1 MKKKRKNAALCKQ
14 GNSVTLGVMT
24 AILVLFTVCNQGGY
38 FPGAIA
44 TAGIFEILLC
54 ILCGKNINKISYP
67 ALLFCVW
74 YFFCAVRT
82 GLTVEYAL
90 RGLIPLTCFLFY
102 LSVPRD
108 QAKKIIGIVIRVSI
122 LIAVC
127 SIIHCAFISFRAMQ
141 LKRGLFP
148 FQYSN
153 ASGIYF
159 AVMFLLLKGNEKAY
173 LRRARWIFAAALLLT
188 QSVGAVILAVAG
200 ELLLDFNI
208 KKVLIISVGAT
219 VLCILFRARLYESVG
234 TFTERL
240 LQIYDGTK
248 CIIQNPVCGIGAGQ
262 WENAKFAYQSG
273 FYRANTIHSSLVQ
286 IGVNSGIPGLC
297 MLLLILFMALRRLGR
312 GEKKYFVCAGILLLH
327 SCIDFTL
334 SFLGLDM
341 LLVLL
346 LLQTDDSGEVRS
358 VSLRYKAVLLLPAAV
373 IFAVLSV
380 GMYKAAKTDEWL
392 KRGDFSRLISSYEED
407 YLFGHSHKGL
417 VGYGSALYA
426 QGNYEKLS
434 ALTDGIEYPPSELSV
449 LRIRCCE
456 NSEVMLEYLQRQPY
470 NTALYEEIK
479 KSGDERTQL
488 KADEIFE
495 ASLNDMS
502 YPGKLLYEKKGR
514 NY

>member
-24 AILVLFTVCNQGGY
+24 AILVLITVCNQGGY
-38 FPGAIA
+38 FPGAVA
-44 TAGIFEILLC
+44 AAGIFEILLC

-67 ALLFCVW
+67 SLLFCVW

-173 LRRARWIFAAALLLT
+173 LRRARWIFASALLLT

-208 KKVLIISVGAT
+208 KKVLIISAGAA

-248 CIIQNPVCGIGAGQ
+248 CIIQNPVFGIGAGR

-297 MLLLILFMALRRLGR
+297 MLLLILFMVLRRLGR

-456 NSEVMLEYLQRQPY
+456 NSEVMLEYLQWQPY

-479 KSGDERTQL
+479 KSGDERTQI

>member
-1 MKKKRKNAALCKQ
+1 MEKKRKNPALCKKE
-14 GNSVTLGVMT
+14 NSVTLGIMT
-24 AILVLFTVCNQGGY
+24 AILVLITVCNQGGY
-38 FPGAIA
+38 FPGAVA
-44 TAGIFEILLC
+44 AAGIFEILLC

-67 ALLFCVW
+67 ALVFCVW

-102 LSVPRD
+102 LSVPRGE
-108 QAKKIIGIVIRVSI
+108 AKKIIGIVIRVSV

-127 SIIHCAFISFRAMQ
+127 SIIHCAFISFKAMQ

-159 AVMFLLLKGNEKAY
+159 AVMFLLSKGNEGAY
-173 LRRARWIFAAALLLT
+173 LKRARWIFAAALLLT
-188 QSVGAVILAVAG
+188 QSVGALLLAVAG

-208 KKVLIISVGAT
+208 KKVLIISAGAAI
-219 VLCILFRARLYESVG
+219 LCILFRARLYESVG

-297 MLLLILFMALRRLGR
+297 MFLLILLMSVRSLWR

-334 SFLGLDM
+334 SFPGLDM
-341 LLVLL
+341 LLILL
-346 LLQTDDSGEVRS
+346 LVQRDDSDVKP
-358 VSLRYKAVLLLPAAV
+358 VSFGYKAALLLPAAV
-373 IFAVLSV
+373 IFVVLSA

-392 KRGDFSRLISSYEED
+392 KRGEFSRLTASYEED
-407 YLFGHSHKGL
+407 YLFSHSHKGL

-495 ASLNDMS
+495 ASLNNMS